1 MKKMIIAL
9 AMVFGLAVSA
19 FTKEVAIVNRTGGTI
34 IVYEQDENARVKGN
48 FYEVVNDESFTVI
61 DVPDERN
68 FAVGF
73 FFDTKTGRWS
83 GFWSGL
89 NNTKSLVEF
98 HWDKKKKAPTS
109 RSFDRTSVVA
119 MPE

>member
-1 MKKMIIAL
+1 
-9 AMVFGLAVSA
+9 MVFGLAVSA
-19 FTKEVAIVNRTGGTI
+19 FAKEVVIVNRTGGTI
-34 IVYEQDENARVKGN
+34 FVYEPDENAGMKGN
-48 FYEVVNDESFTVI
+48 FHEVVNDKSFTVI

-83 GFWSGL
+83 ESWIGL

-98 HWDKKKKAPTS
+98 HWDKNKKAPTY